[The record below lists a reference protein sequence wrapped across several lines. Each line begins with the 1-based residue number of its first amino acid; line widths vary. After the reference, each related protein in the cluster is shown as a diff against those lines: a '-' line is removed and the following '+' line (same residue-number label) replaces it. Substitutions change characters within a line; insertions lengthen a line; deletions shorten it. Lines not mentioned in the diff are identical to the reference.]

1 MGAGNG
7 FFGSSGC
14 RPLTDIIA
22 FIIIII
28 IFYTYRKILTCRVNP
43 VFVYKLYNKI
53 LRYNG
58 KEWRKGKR
66 GTYIYSALP

>member
-1 MGAGNG
+1 MCVIIYEGTVVITAKIYRYINSMGAGNG

-28 IFYTYRKILTCRVNP
+28 IFFFYLQKDLN
-43 VFVYKLYNKI
+43 
-53 LRYNG
+53 
-58 KEWRKGKR
+58 
-66 GTYIYSALP
+66 LPR